1 MSLEDTVQDLA
12 DRLGSP
18 LVALDLDL
26 NVAAYSM
33 HDTDARWA
41 RLARLLAGTGSLLTD
56 AAVKEYGLRTATAP
70 VRIPG
75 EADVGV
81 RVVMPLRHDKR
92 LLGYLCFVDDHPDGD
107 TSAQAAASW
116 ALAAAS
122 AEIGMLLALK
132 LSEQRHSADH
142 ARSLLSSL
150 FGDSALDSRHAAD
163 LLLQEGLI
171 ENVDHYSVLVFR
183 APEPSPKPVTRLA
196 VEATLEFTARATTVK
211 IIGAVLGVE
220 GVVLFP
226 RPVNHERL
234 ERALVPVGATTVIAG
249 VGGLKRSLNEAV
261 NSYREAQLACR
272 AALLDPTRYGQRVF
286 WEELGL
292 DRLLLQLPLDH
303 LTTDDFPPGIQRLLA
318 APNGRELAA
327 TLESYLDNG
336 GEVARTARSLNIHR
350 STLYYRL
357 DRIREVTGSDIAD
370 GGTRLDLHAGLRVAR
385 LAAMWPQ
392 T

>member
-1 MSLEDTVQDLA
+1 MSLEDTIQDLA

-41 RLARLLAGTGSLLTD
+41 RLARLLAGTGSLVTEAD
-56 AAVKEYGLRTATAP
+56 VKEFGLRTATAP
-70 VRIPG
+70 VRIAG
-75 EADVGV
+75 DADV
-81 RVVMPLRHDKR
+81 RVLMPLRHDKR
-92 LLGYLCFVDDHPDGD
+92 LMGYLCFVDDHPGGD
-107 TSAQAAASW
+107 VTAQAAASA
-116 ALAAAS
+116 ALSAAGP
-122 AEIGMLLALK
+122 EIGMLLALK

-142 ARSLLSSL
+142 ARALLSAL
-150 FGDSALDSRHAAD
+150 FGHSPVESRHAAD
-163 LLLQEGLI
+163 QLLQEGLI
-171 ENVDHYSVLVFR
+171 ENVDQYSVLVFR
-183 APEPSPKPVTRLA
+183 APEPSPRPVTRLA

-211 IIGAVLGVE
+211 IIGATLGSE

-234 ERALVPVGATTVIAG
+234 ERALAPIGTAAVIAG
-249 VGGLKRSLNEAV
+249 VGGIKPSLTEAV
-261 NSYREAQLACR
+261 GSYHEAQVACR
-272 AALLDPTRYGQRVF
+272 AALLDPARYGQRVF
-286 WEELGL
+286 FDELGL
-292 DRLLLQLPLDH
+292 DRLLLRLPLDD
-303 LTTDDFPPGIQRLLA
+303 LTANDFPPGIQRLLT

-336 GEVARTARSLNIHR
+336 GEIARTARSLNVHR

-370 GGTRLDLHAGLRVAR
+370 GSTRLDLHAGLRVAT
-385 LAAMWPQ
+385 LAALWPQ
-392 T
+392 I